1 MTSLFVLCLDTWRV
15 YKHHVHLP
23 YIHIHTVSDVMKY
36 ISTSPPIMQLNKMN
50 KYLLTLGKFVTLF
63 ICFLYGLIMF
73 IPVLTYI
80 IWRKYLNSITNEPKK
95 SLESMAHYRYH

>member
-15 YKHHVHLP
+15 CNHHVHLP

-50 KYLLTLGKFVTLF
+50 KYLLILGRFAAIFIYFVYVL
-63 ICFLYGLIMF
+63 CMFL
-73 IPVLTYI
+73 PVLTYI
-80 IWRKYLNSITNEPKK
+80 IWRKYTKSITNEPKK
-95 SLESMAHYRYH
+95 SLESMGYIR

>member
-50 KYLLTLGKFVTLF
+50 KYLLILGRFAAIFIYFVYVL
-63 ICFLYGLIMF
+63 CMFL
-73 IPVLTYI
+73 PVLTYI
-80 IWRKYLNSITNEPKK
+80 ICRKYTKSITNEPKK
-95 SLESMAHYRYH
+95 SLENMAYTR